1 MVSNMQESNTKNL
14 WILTEERPKYEVL
27 KEILNKFVTDNGF
40 TGFVDN
46 LRILPILEDGKFSFT
61 YELTGFRCNRVN
73 KIFIKTVSG
82 YSSFVDF
89 LVFYQDDEPNP
100 STDTPVYVIEETK
113 TDDSESRNTGVY
125 QRCSKF
131 VYASS
136 FYPSVKKVML
146 YNLRITQKETPTE
159 TNIFGTRMLLTFGVE
174 ILGKTLDKSVFK
186 PFASVDELIAYK
198 NSMRKPPAGNVPI
211 EITKVDDTIFVSG
224 RLFKAD
230 GLGHDPNIGALS
242 IISATL
248 RKLGWTGRIVITQ
261 HGLEQRHVM
270 KRKNKFILIASQTGI
285 ELEGLELPTPE
296 PHVEYWRYDVTGE
309 KVGTIFL
316 HLVIESFTDSY
327 SIYENHAGS
336 ERGYFIT
343 ATGEYVTVGKYLDR
357 VAYKGG
363 DLAKIINLPDLTILD
378 VTRKEV
384 VNIEGEMYKNKLNG
398 IKQLSLFDAFEQLFI
413 QKNYPSYSIVRT
425 VVLYGG
431 DDPTEKFEV
440 EVGFVLSNDGDLIL
454 GIKAPEIF
462 KDAIER
468 LLDFWS

>member
-1 MVSNMQESNTKNL
+1 
-14 WILTEERPKYEVL
+14 
-27 KEILNKFVTDNGF
+27 
-40 TGFVDN
+40 
-46 LRILPILEDGKFSFT
+46 
-61 YELTGFRCNRVN
+61 
-73 KIFIKTVSG
+73 
-82 YSSFVDF
+82 
-89 LVFYQDDEPNP
+89 
-100 STDTPVYVIEETK
+100 
-113 TDDSESRNTGVY
+113 
-125 QRCSKF
+125 
-131 VYASS
+131 
-136 FYPSVKKVML
+136 
-146 YNLRITQKETPTE
+146 
-159 TNIFGTRMLLTFGVE
+159 
-174 ILGKTLDKSVFK
+174 
-186 PFASVDELIAYK
+186 
-198 NSMRKPPAGNVPI
+198 
-211 EITKVDDTIFVSG
+211 
-224 RLFKAD
+224 
-230 GLGHDPNIGALS
+230 
-242 IISATL
+242 
-248 RKLGWTGRIVITQ
+248 
-261 HGLEQRHVM
+261 M

>member
-1 MVSNMQESNTKNL
+1 MLGENTKNL

-27 KEILNKFVTDNGF
+27 KEILNKFIVDNGF
-40 TGFVDN
+40 TGFVDG
-46 LRILPILEDGKFSFT
+46 LRILPILEAGKFSFT

-136 FYPSVKKVML
+136 FYPLVKKVML
-146 YNLRITQKETPTE
+146 YNLRIAQKETPTE

-174 ILGKTLDKSVFK
+174 ILGKSLDEEVFK
-186 PFASVDELIAYK
+186 PFKSVDELIACK
-198 NSMRKPPAGNVPI
+198 NSMRKPPTGNVPI

-224 RLFKAD
+224 RLFKA
-230 GLGHDPNIGALS
+230 GWLGHDPNMGALS

-248 RKLGWTGRIVITQ
+248 RKLGWTGKIVITQ
-261 HGLEQRHVM
+261 HGLGQEHL
-270 KRKNKFILIASQTGI
+270 KRTNKFILIANQIGV
-285 ELEGLELPTPE
+285 ELEGLELPNPE
-296 PHVEYWRYDVTGE
+296 PHTEYWRYDITGE
-309 KVGTIFL
+309 KIGTIFL

-343 ATGEYVTVGKYLDR
+343 AKGEYVTVGKYLDR
-357 VAYKGG
+357 VSYKDG

-378 VTRKEV
+378 ISRKVV

-398 IKQLSLFDAFEQLFI
+398 IKQLSLFDAFEVLFI
-413 QKNYPSYSIVRT
+413 KKNYPSCSIIRT

-431 DDPTEKFEV
+431 KGSTEKFEV
-440 EVGFVLSNDGDLIL
+440 EVGFVLSSDGDLIL
-454 GIKAPEIF
+454 GVKAPEIF
-462 KDAIER
+462 KDAVER